1 MSRRRPRKR
10 KNPNAMVNH
19 KETPTEKEI
28 STSNRGRPRI
38 TGSVSHR
45 LSQSN
50 RDKRTSTLC
59 VPKGDEI
66 LSFPVNEDRMNRVCP
81 PWRQFKLLGGRKRL
95 ADTNGMDF
103 ENERAKEA
111 LRIVSDIV
119 HGKEAV
125 DYENSS
131 PRLLFYI
138 LEVHA
143 WLGHPKATYS
153 CGMDPKMVGTQ
164 GAKFSPFFHRDA
176 ISKCIFDMA
185 RKAKYLYRVRDW
197 LLLALVAEKLRLHD
211 AMQLVL
217 DNLCLFCK
225 AYKRELPEEAR
236 DCIKDRDWARLQD
249 LRLTDK
255 ALLEKREFYVEV
267 IFEGLRLLSHQLLYF
282 DGGILLNEKIF
293 KTYQDYK
300 VAACSYCRS
309 LSSDE
314 FHRELISAHL
324 WPLCADAYKERVI
337 DLLYVIRDMEER
349 TLVGR
354 HCNQLTHLYDHLRRM
369 CTEQER

>member
-1 MSRRRPRKR
+1 MV
-10 KNPNAMVNH
+10 KNKGV
-19 KETPTEKEI
+19 PTEKESSP
-28 STSNRGRPRI
+28 STRDRPYI
-38 TGSVSHR
+38 TRSVSHR
-45 LSQSN
+45 LSQSK

-66 LSFPVNEDRMNRVCP
+66 LSFPVNEDRMNRICP
-81 PWRQFKLLGGRKRL
+81 PWRQFELLGGRKRM

-103 ENERAKEA
+103 GNERAKDA
-111 LRIVSDIV
+111 LRIVLEIV
-119 HGKEAV
+119 HGKEVV

-153 CGMDPKMVGTQ
+153 SGMDPKMVGTQ
-164 GAKFSPFFHRDA
+164 GAQFSPFFNKDA
-176 ISKCIFDMA
+176 ISGCIFDMA
-185 RKAKYLYRVRDW
+185 KKAKYLYRVKDW

-211 AMQLVL
+211 VMQLVL
-217 DNLCLFCK
+217 DNLCLFCR
-225 AYKRELPEEAR
+225 ADKRELPEEAR
-236 DCIKDRDWARLQD
+236 NCIKDKDWARIQD
-249 LRLTDK
+249 LRLIDK
-255 ALLEKREFYVEV
+255 NLLNKREFYVDK
-267 IFEGLRLLSHQLLYF
+267 IFKGLRLLSHQVLYF
-282 DGGILLNEKIF
+282 DGGILPNEKIF
-293 KTYQDYK
+293 NTYQEYK

-324 WPLCADAYKERVI
+324 WPLCAETYRERVI
-337 DLLYVIRDMEER
+337 DLLHVIRDMEER

-354 HCNQLTHLYDHLRRM
+354 NCNQLTHLYDHLRRM
-369 CTEQER
+369 CTESER